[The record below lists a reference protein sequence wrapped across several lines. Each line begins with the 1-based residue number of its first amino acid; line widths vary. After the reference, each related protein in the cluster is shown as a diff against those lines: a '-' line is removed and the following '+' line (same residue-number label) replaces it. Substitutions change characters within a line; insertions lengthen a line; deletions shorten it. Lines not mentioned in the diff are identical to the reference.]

1 MNDEASYITY
11 HRANNP
17 GAYRALMP
25 VENFVPCA
33 KTLKVLRQG
42 PLGEPRGILVR
53 LPFVIMM
60 PTTKCNA
67 NLYKGMFAVMV
78 NP

>member
-1 MNDEASYITY
+1 MNDEASSITY

-33 KTLKVLRQG
+33 KTLKVLRKVLSGSLEVTWSGYQS
-42 PLGEPRGILVR
+42 
-53 LPFVIMM
+53 
-60 PTTKCNA
+60 
-67 NLYKGMFAVMV
+67 
-78 NP
+78 